1 MCSKFNGTHHTKAEV
16 TQFLH
21 NARLT
26 SVIPCVKAKIL
37 VPLHFSHRE
46 RDFWLKP
53 RHCYAIVHNYGCCFT
68 LLVCQG
74 RPWIFFII
82 VSVLH
87 FPVSGMCMH
96 TYRRKQRLFGIYHL
110 ELKSLLG
117 QLCTSWFRKTA
128 DCVRWPSANCCQCHC
143 KAKRIKLRTTL
154 STNQS
159 APSPNYCC

>member
-1 MCSKFNGTHHTKAEV
+1 MRSKFNGTHHTKAEV

-46 RDFWLKP
+46 GDFWLKS

-74 RPWIFFII
+74 RPWIFLLLFPFFIFPCLACACI
-82 VSVLH
+82 HTGGNNVYSVFITWSWSRCGLNSVLH
-87 FPVSGMCMH
+87 DSG
-96 TYRRKQRLFGIYHL
+96 KQR
-110 ELKSLLG
+110 S
-117 QLCTSWFRKTA
+117 
-128 DCVRWPSANCCQCHC
+128 CVRWPSANCCQCHC
-143 KAKRIKLRTTL
+143 KAKSIKLRTTL